1 MIYPIKIL
9 QNVIEEHSNEIIK
22 LEKYYYES
30 PESSFFELEEINERK
45 EYIKKLKD
53 AIKKTIFITVKRLAS
68 GQDLKTKS

>member
-53 AIKKTIFITVKRLAS
+53 AIKKLS
-68 GQDLKTKS
+68 S